1 MPSVLRCLPPSFALL
16 ALTLVGCQPR
26 PVPTTCKQHCLCPTP
41 KVAAS
46 APAPASQPLL
56 PCRPTSRP
64 APPPAPPARR
74 GPFALGEPVA
84 EGIDAAKLAK
94 LVSEAEAQ
102 HSTALLILKNGKLV
116 LERYWEVDWREPL
129 VTMSV
134 SKSIV
139 SLAIGQLLAARKLRS
154 LDQKVVDFIPAW
166 KNTPKA
172 EITLRQLLNHTSGLS
187 PNRAHRV
194 RGKLSRHANRAKVVT
209 PPGTRFRYN
218 NNAVDMLA
226 LVVQKVTKRYLDDY
240 LQQHLF
246 GPLDV
251 SGAYWYKYAD
261 GHPRLAGELLI
272 RPIDLIKIG
281 KLMLDGGRWE
291 GRQLVPASWVRRV
304 TRAGQKIYI
313 PCGLLWWREAR
324 FDPYLDEA
332 ALAGW
337 KTGGVAET
345 TIAAARKLLGKRFRH
360 RDRFF
365 YALSKL
371 IGAKEVKALR
381 KTAQR
386 ESLPLY
392 AMVQKGRLKGY
403 SARGSLG
410 QHLVIV
416 PSKKLVALRMRLP
429 SKRDRGWKET
439 DTFEDFAERVLE
451 LARR

>member
-1 MPSVLRCLPPSFALL
+1 M
-16 ALTLVGCQPR
+16 
-26 PVPTTCKQHCLCPTP
+26 
-41 KVAAS
+41 
-46 APAPASQPLL
+46 
-56 PCRPTSRP
+56 
-64 APPPAPPARR
+64 
-74 GPFALGEPVA
+74 
-84 EGIDAAKLAK
+84 
-94 LVSEAEAQ
+94 
-102 HSTALLILKNGKLV
+102 ILKNGKLV
-116 LERYWEVDWREPL
+116 LERYWNVDWREPL

-139 SLAIGQLLAARKLRS
+139 SLAIGQLLAAHKLRS

-166 KNTPKA
+166 RNTPKA

-187 PNRAHRV
+187 PRRAHRV
-194 RGKLSRHANRAKVVT
+194 RGKLSRHAYRTKVVT

-226 LVVQKVTKRYLDDY
+226 LVVKKVTKRYLDDY

-281 KLMLDGGRWE
+281 KLMLDGGRWD

-304 TRAGQKIYI
+304 TRPGQKIYI

-332 ALAGW
+332 ILTGW

-345 TIAAARKLLGKRFRH
+345 TLAAARPLLGKRFRH

-365 YALSKL
+365 YALRKL
-371 IGAKEVKALR
+371 IGAKELKALR
-381 KTAQR
+381 KIARR

-429 SKRDRGWKET
+429 NKRDRGWKAT